1 MNRFRHLMVI
11 ALLAGSMAG
20 LLLFAVRHVTIIP
33 LITIAEGF
41 EEAAAHA
48 GHDHAPGAH
57 AHEEDEGWQ
66 PAPGF
71 QRISLTAATTVLSGI
86 GFAAMLLAA
95 MSLSG
100 APLTARRGVLWGL
113 AGFACFVL
121 APALGLPP
129 RPPGAVEGDLHARQL
144 WWAGTVVA
152 TAAGLWLIAARA
164 QSWWSPWWNWVAGL
178 ILVLLPHAVGA
189 PMPHGMPDGADVVP
203 PMLIRDFVR
212 MSLATN
218 LLFWIVLGVV
228 CGALMDRAAQGR
240 RAVRRV

>member
-33 LITIAEGF
+33 LITLAEGF
-41 EEAAAHA
+41 EETAAHA
-48 GHDHAPGAH
+48 GHSHAPGAH
-57 AHEEDEGWQ
+57 AHEEAEEWQ

-71 QRISLTAATTVLSGI
+71 QRTGLTAVTTVLSGI

-100 APLTARRGVLWGL
+100 APLTTRRGVLWGL

-152 TAAGLWLIAARA
+152 TAAGLWLIAA
-164 QSWWSPWWNWVAGL
+164 QGQPWWSRVGGL

-189 PMPHGMPDGADVVP
+189 PMPNGMPDGADVVP
-203 PMLIRDFVR
+203 PALLRDFIR

-218 LLFWIVLGVV
+218 LLFWIVLGVL
-228 CGALMDRAAQGR
+228 CGALMDRPAHGR
-240 RAVRRV
+240 RAAWT